1 MLDKPE
7 TDELDRLDRFAAG
20 GDAPATDATEADA
33 PSDAGQRP
41 DLLRHR
47 RFISRRSRLRRPH
60 SQGGRRP
67 TRRLTRTIQRS
78 GPRYACVRT
87 FRRPVWCGRRSRC
100 PQGGHA
106 CGGGG
111 AADQLLRSDHRTRQ
125 PDRRR
130 ARRRACAARPGADHR
145 SGWRSYAE
153 ILRDLDARIRLP
165 PDYGAHEKRRDIEL
179 SPWCPTLGLA
189 IDNPLASRPARHA
202 RSLELPADGKFR
214 MLDKPKR
221 HWRRSGRRAPA
232 SLGHR
237 PWPCDRRP
245 AQRPAGTKRIGS
257 WIWAQATQTM
267 STSAS
272 CCRAA
277 ARSGAATTRW
287 TRGKRPRAIALDME
301 SGTIAA
307 NGYRLR
313 VPYGSAP
320 FRRPGSCRRSGSL
333 AGRWRSLIGRV
344 VDLSVLI
351 AVMSSPPSLRP

>member
-100 PQGGHA
+100 PQGGPHA

-130 ARRRACAARPGADHR
+130 ARRRACAARPGADQPER
-145 SGWRSYAE
+145 LAQ
-153 ILRDLDARIRLP
+153 LCRDPAGFLAAGHARIRLP

-179 SPWCPTLGLA
+179 SPWCPT
-189 IDNPLASRPARHA
+189 
-202 RSLELPADGKFR
+202 
-214 MLDKPKR
+214 
-221 HWRRSGRRAPA
+221 
-232 SLGHR
+232 
-237 PWPCDRRP
+237 
-245 AQRPAGTKRIGS
+245 
-257 WIWAQATQTM
+257 
-267 STSAS
+267 
-272 CCRAA
+272 
-277 ARSGAATTRW
+277 
-287 TRGKRPRAIALDME
+287 
-301 SGTIAA
+301 
-307 NGYRLR
+307 
-313 VPYGSAP
+313 
-320 FRRPGSCRRSGSL
+320 
-333 AGRWRSLIGRV
+333 
-344 VDLSVLI
+344 
-351 AVMSSPPSLRP
+351 

>member
-7 TDELDRLDRFAAG
+7 TNELDRLDRFAAG

-67 TRRLTRTIQRS
+67 TRRLTRTIQCS

-87 FRRPVWCGRRSRC
+87 FRRPVWCGRRTRC

-106 CGGGG
+106 CGGG

-153 ILRDLDARIRLP
+153 ILRYRRCVRAVLVDAG
-165 PDYGAHEKRRDIEL
+165 GAELEAGGDAPATDATERRTG
-179 SPWCPTLGLA
+179 C
-189 IDNPLASRPARHA
+189 A
-202 RSLELPADGKFR
+202 RS
-214 MLDKPKR
+214 
-221 HWRRSGRRAPA
+221 
-232 SLGHR
+232 
-237 PWPCDRRP
+237 C
-245 AQRPAGTKRIGS
+245 
-257 WIWAQATQTM
+257 
-267 STSAS
+267 ST
-272 CCRAA
+272 
-277 ARSGAATTRW
+277 
-287 TRGKRPRAIALDME
+287 
-301 SGTIAA
+301 
-307 NGYRLR
+307 
-313 VPYGSAP
+313 
-320 FRRPGSCRRSGSL
+320 
-333 AGRWRSLIGRV
+333 
-344 VDLSVLI
+344 
-351 AVMSSPPSLRP
+351 